1 VGERPAQFENG
12 SPSSSPVYAIVC
24 EWQETDRT
32 RAKRERGVEHERRP
46 RRRGSAAI
54 ARSGRLK
61 PPSSRRT
68 SDSGRRGTLHRAA
81 SARLYEGWEERGMP
95 LPGCWL
101 VLASCC
107 RADGSAA
114 QPTSSSL
121 LARSS
126 MPASYSHLFSPP
138 ILPSEQGQVGTP
150 SLTFGA
156 QSDVLAHR
164 SSTPGR
170 SSPSPTS
177 GRWRRRSA
185 GPLLAP
191 RGPDAL
197 ADRSRR
203 RGSRSEALSQMK
215 TTASVSATWLASFE
229 TFLVSGRPAAA
240 AAAPQARPLEG
251 ARQAPVRSSRPRRPH
266 QPCLHLA
273 MAVRAKA
280 RPVRWA
286 SERIPLRA

>member
-1 VGERPAQFENG
+1 
-12 SPSSSPVYAIVC
+12 
-24 EWQETDRT
+24 
-32 RAKRERGVEHERRP
+32 
-46 RRRGSAAI
+46 
-54 ARSGRLK
+54 
-61 PPSSRRT
+61 
-68 SDSGRRGTLHRAA
+68 
-81 SARLYEGWEERGMP
+81 

-150 SLTFGA
+150 SLAFEA

-203 RGSRSEALSQMK
+203 RGSRSETLSQMK
-215 TTASVSATWLASFE
+215 TRASVSATWSASSE

-240 AAAPQARPLEG
+240 AAPQARPLEG
-251 ARQAPVRSSRPRRPH
+251 AWQAPVRSSRPRRPH

-273 MAVRAKA
+273 MAVKAKA
-280 RPVRWA
+280 RPVRRA